1 MKLCFIYDHYLKV
14 EGRAARGPPP
24 VCGEGVV
31 PSFVR
36 DQRLPAENEH
46 KALSEYFGDLY
57 LSIFRLFEK
66 LDIQNYFNALLHFYY
81 NFPTNSD
88 T

>member
-1 MKLCFIYDHYLKV
+1 MKLFLYDHYLKV
-14 EGRAARGPPP
+14 EGRATRGPPP

-31 PSFVR
+31 SPFVR
-36 DQRLPAENEH
+36 DQKLPAENEH
-46 KALSEYFGDLY
+46 MALSEYFGDLY
-57 LSIFRLFEK
+57 PYFDCLKSLIFR
-66 LDIQNYFNALLHFYY
+66 ITSMHFSILYY

>member
-1 MKLCFIYDHYLKV
+1 MKLCLYDHYLKV

-24 VCGEGVV
+24 VCGEDVV

-36 DQRLPAENEH
+36 DQRLAAENDH
-46 KALSEYFGDLY
+46 KALSEYLVIFIYQYFDCLKS
-57 LSIFRLFEK
+57 LIFRV
-66 LDIQNYFNALLHFYY
+66 ASMHFSILYY

>member
-1 MKLCFIYDHYLKV
+1 MT
-14 EGRAARGPPP
+14 RGPPP

-31 PSFVR
+31 PQS
-36 DQRLPAENEH
+36 LPAENEH

-66 LDIQNYFNALLHFYY
+66 LNI
-81 NFPTNSD
+81 
-88 T
+88 

>member
-1 MKLCFIYDHYLKV
+1 MKLCLYDHYLKV
-14 EGRAARGPPP
+14 EGRVARGPPP

-31 PSFVR
+31 PPFVR

-57 LSIFRLFEK
+57 LSIFRLLKSLIFR
-66 LDIQNYFNALLHFYY
+66 I
-81 NFPTNSD
+81 TS
-88 T
+88 TC